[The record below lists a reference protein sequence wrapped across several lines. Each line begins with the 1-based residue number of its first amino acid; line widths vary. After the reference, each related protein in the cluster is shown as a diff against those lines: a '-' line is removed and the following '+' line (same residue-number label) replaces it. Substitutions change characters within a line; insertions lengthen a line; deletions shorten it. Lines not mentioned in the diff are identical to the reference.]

1 MARPRATDY
10 DDKRSAILREAAVLF
25 ATRGFDRTSMSEIAQ
40 ALGVSKAL
48 FYHYYRSKDELLFDI
63 IRNHL
68 VELVEA
74 AEGADRAAML
84 PEARLHAVVVA
95 IFECYRDADAQHKI
109 QINHLSQLTN
119 EQQAEL
125 KGFERRLVDVLS
137 RIVTAIN
144 PALARDYVRPVTMS
158 IFGTLNW
165 KYMWFR
171 ENGRVSHAD
180 YAALVTR
187 MFTAAIRAEGG
198 RLAENSQ
205 ASAQADAPKRAAR

>member
-10 DDKRSAILREAAVLF
+10 DDKRAAILREAAVLF

-48 FYHYYRSKDELLFDI
+48 FYHYYRSKDALLFDI

-68 VELVEA
+68 LELVEA
-74 AEGADRAAML
+74 AEGADDAAQR

-109 QINHLSQLTN
+109 QINHLGQLQP
-119 EQQAEL
+119 EQQGEL
-125 KGFERRLVDVLS
+125 KGFERRLVDVIS
-137 RIVTAIN
+137 GIVGAIN
-144 PALARDYVRPVTMS
+144 PGLPRDFIRPVTMS

-171 ENGRVSHAD
+171 ENGRVSHED

-187 MFTAAIRAEGG
+187 MFVAAIRAET
-198 RLAENSQ
+198 A
-205 ASAQADAPKRAAR
+205 AVPARAAG

>member
-25 ATRGFDRTSMSEIAQ
+25 ATRGFDRTSMTEIAQ

-68 VELVEA
+68 VELAETAEA
-74 AEGADRAAML
+74 ADDAGLSPD
-84 PEARLHAVVVA
+84 ARLHAVVVA
-95 IFECYRDADAQHKI
+95 IFECYRDADARHKI
-109 QINHLSQLTN
+109 QINHLGQLPPD
-119 EQQAEL
+119 QQAEL
-125 KGFERRLVDVLS
+125 KGFERRLVRVIS
-137 RIVTAIN
+137 GIVTGIN
-144 PALARDYVRPVTMS
+144 PALPPDFVRPVTMS

-171 ENGRVSHAD
+171 ENGRISHAE

-187 MFTAAIRAEGG
+187 MFVAAIRSETA
-198 RLAENSQ
+198 
-205 ASAQADAPKRAAR
+205 APAARVAN